1 MDAGRLFGRGI
12 SFPPR
17 VGENGRMAWSEGDDN
32 VREAIYI
39 ILMTQLRERVILSD
53 FGGSLGLF
61 LFEPNTVTTRRMI
74 QDSITKALARWEPR
88 VAVEDVQVEEDQ
100 QDPESAV
107 ATIRY
112 KLIATQTQQQV
123 SLSLRLTG

>member
-1 MDAGRLFGRGI
+1 
-12 SFPPR
+12 
-17 VGENGRMAWSEGDDN
+17 
-32 VREAIYI
+32 
-39 ILMTQLRERVILSD
+39 
-53 FGGSLGLF
+53 
-61 LFEPNTVTTRRMI
+61 MI